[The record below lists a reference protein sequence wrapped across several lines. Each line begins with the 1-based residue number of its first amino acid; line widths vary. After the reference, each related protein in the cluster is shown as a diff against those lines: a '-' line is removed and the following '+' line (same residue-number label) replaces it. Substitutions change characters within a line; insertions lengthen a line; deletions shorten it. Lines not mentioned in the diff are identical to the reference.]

1 MLSERFIYK
10 KPHIKSILPLDSS
23 QKKIVDKLNTRLFK
37 KKVKLHFTVCICG
50 EKKNYKISSVDRY
63 GLNLNTV
70 LCQNCGTLRF
80 DPYFNRD
87 EIQIFYQKYYQD
99 LYGRIKNIDEYFK
112 NQKKYGEFFN
122 NFLKLNKINFN
133 SIFEVGCGAGGAL
146 DFFFNLKKKV
156 GGNEHS
162 KQLLYYINQ
171 NKNLK
176 NKVYQAQTFKNLDF
190 DIILLNHVFEH
201 LTNPLAFLQKIKKK
215 IAISSKLLIACP
227 DYTRIDKFFYP
238 GGNLMFYLHVAH
250 SYNFTKEGIKILSRR
265 AGFSLHLFHY
275 NLNKA
280 EIIFLLKPKKTNK
293 IIIKKNKFHKGNNYF
308 YFLKKT
314 EKNFNFFLNE
324 GQYKNLDEVFF
335 NFIKKGLLK
344 SKLFL
349 LDLKLYIKKYIR

>member
-1 MLSERFIYK
+1 MLSERFTYK
-10 KPHIKSILPLDSS
+10 KSKIKSILVLDRN
-23 QKKIVDKLNTRLFK
+23 QKKIIDNLNAGLSK
-37 KKVKLHFTVCICG
+37 KKYKLHNTECICG
-50 EKKNYKISSVDRY
+50 EKKSYDISSLDRY

-70 LCQNCGTLRF
+70 LCQKCGTLRF

-99 LYGRIKNIDEYFK
+99 LYGRIKNIDENFK

-146 DFFFNLKKKV
+146 DFFFNLKKKI

-162 KQLLYYINQ
+162 KQLLHFINQ

-176 NKVYQAQTFKNLDF
+176 NKVYPAQTFKNLDF

-201 LTNPLAFLQKIKKK
+201 LNNPLAFLQKIKKK
-215 IAISSKLLIACP
+215 IGTSSKLLIACP
-227 DYTRIDKFFYP
+227 DYSRIDKFFYP

-250 SYNFTKEGIKILSRR
+250 SYNFTREGIELLSER

-275 NLNKA
+275 NPNKA
-280 EIIFLLKPKKTNK
+280 EIIFLLKQKKTNN
-293 IIIKKNKFHKGNNYF
+293 ITIKKSKLSKGKHYF
-308 YFLKKT
+308 YYLKKT
-314 EKNFNFFLNE
+314 EKNFNFFLNK
-324 GQYKNLDEVFF
+324 GQYKNLDKIFF
-335 NFIKKGLLK
+335 NFIKKILSK

-349 LDLKLYIKKYIR
+349 LGLKVDVKNFKT

>member
-1 MLSERFIYK
+1 MLSERFTYK
-10 KPHIKSILPLDSS
+10 KSKIKSILVLDRN
-23 QKKIVDKLNTRLFK
+23 QKKIIDNLNAGLSK
-37 KKVKLHFTVCICG
+37 KKYKLHKTECICG
-50 EKKNYKISSVDRY
+50 EKKSYDISSLDRY

-70 LCQNCGTLRF
+70 LCQKCGTLRF

-99 LYGRIKNIDEYFK
+99 LYGRIKNIDENFK

-146 DFFFNLKKKV
+146 DFFFNLKKRI

-162 KQLLYYINQ
+162 KQLLHFINQ

-176 NKVYQAQTFKNLDF
+176 NKVYPAQTFKNLDF

-201 LTNPLAFLQKIKKK
+201 LNNPLAFLQKIKKK
-215 IAISSKLLIACP
+215 IGTSSKLLIACP
-227 DYTRIDKFFYP
+227 DYSRIDKFFYP

-250 SYNFTKEGIKILSRR
+250 SYNFTKEGIKLLSER

-275 NLNKA
+275 NPNKA
-280 EIIFLLKPKKTNK
+280 EIIFLLKPIKTNN
-293 IIIKKNKFHKGNNYF
+293 ITIKKSKFSKGKHYF
-308 YFLKKT
+308 YYLKKT
-314 EKNFNFFLNE
+314 EKNFNFFLNK
-324 GQYKNLDEVFF
+324 GQYKNLDKVFF
-335 NFIKKGLLK
+335 NFIKKILSKG
-344 SKLFL
+344 KLFL
-349 LDLKLYIKKYIR
+349 LGLKVDVKNFKT